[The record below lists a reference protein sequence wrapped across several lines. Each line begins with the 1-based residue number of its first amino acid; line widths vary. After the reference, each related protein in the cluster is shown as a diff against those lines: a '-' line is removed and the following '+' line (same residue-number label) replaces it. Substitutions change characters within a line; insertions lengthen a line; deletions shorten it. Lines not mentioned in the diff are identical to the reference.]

1 MLFCLLQRNYYC
13 RLATQLTST
22 DQNPKTRKNAQK
34 KPAKKCKAQKTR
46 KTRAKDPQK
55 SAIFCAKRRKIKLHF
70 KIANYLLFARV
81 DLLLLRIQIFSQLAN
96 HASTALPAAG
106 MLACQHGISRAAV
119 TLLGCSKAVANN
131 FCCSRSCLSTGC
143 CVAICFCYA
152 PVVCA
157 LNTESIA
164 KLCGFRS
171 FGFCSTSTRI
181 CCDSQ

>member
-34 KPAKKCKAQKTR
+34 NPQKNAKRKRPAKHAQKTR
-46 KTRAKDPQK
+46 KKVQFFAQ
-55 SAIFCAKRRKIKLHF
+55 KRRKIKLHF

-171 FGFCSTSTRI
+171 FRFCSTSTRI